1 MSGSILL
8 NNNET
13 SFSKLAKASDAHDSL
28 SKVQKKKNEQKV
40 KQKSPHLSI
49 RACVA

>member
-28 SKVQKKKNEQKV
+28 SKEKKKNEQKV

>member
-28 SKVQKKKNEQKV
+28 SKVQKKNEQKV